1 MIVARFGN
9 NHKNYSHS
17 YFTVNANDEL
27 SAARIILG
35 KIKTQSPAMAN
46 KFKIVKEETGYVI
59 RTIDPSL
66 GWEYGIIFI
75 PYQNKLTSNEK
86 IAQIV
91 SLMTMSNRD
100 ETA

>member
-9 NHKNYSHS
+9 NHENYSHS
-17 YFTVNANDEL
+17 YFTINAKDEL

-66 GWEYGIIFI
+66 SWEYGIIFI

-86 IAQIV
+86 VAQIV
-91 SLMTMSNRD
+91 SLMTMSNRN